1 MYRGKLCIFKH
12 LMAFGMGALL
22 LCSTSVSAEFGVSNP
37 AAGTDDLDP
46 GPVSAVMA
54 VVDLAGPDVTV
65 SWALSDDDFV
75 RQTAASMDF
84 TSGGVFVNVN
94 DVAGYKVWRDDGGA
108 AGAQVLET
116 LGRGETSYVD
126 EAVVNGV
133 FYTYSITAIDAAGNE
148 SDAVAA
154 DQVLVGSAP
163 KPDVTPDE
171 PEDEDTEIVQSR
183 KIAVNVETSQEDE
196 ALLLDTDPNNQE
208 AVEKQNEVKE
218 QAIDAFLAKVNEG
231 RAVPLKRNQVSVSFE
246 EGSIVIV
253 FEIVDD
259 PEDEEAPTA
268 AEAAEAFEVL
278 LEEEPE
284 VLVEQI
290 DVVEEVVEFSST
302 ALVDVDFGTLLEDET
317 ASQSFTFTNNAT
329 ADDALLFLSISVAGE
344 GYAVD
349 TDELT
354 INPNGESASFNVTF
368 DAAEVDNLTGTYDG
382 VLTVLTNDP
391 NRRESVVNLTVD
403 VDALGPQDIDLIGAA
418 FAFGNVAVGTTQ
430 TRTLTVRNQ
439 GGIDLEGEVSI
450 DGDAALSISEG
461 QGTFILAGGES
472 LDVTIE
478 FTPADE
484 EDYAATVTISSDDP
498 NDPTLTVPLTGA
510 GTSGEEVLVQTDD
523 DGNNVLDDE
532 GNPVILKGDFDGN
545 GDIGFQDFFIFA
557 DHFGEVEADEGFVPA
572 TDIDN
577 SGDVGFQDFFIF
589 ADNFGKSGEYQVLG
603 LIDGSDGD
611 DG

>member
-1 MYRGKLCIFKH
+1 MSRGKLGFLTS
-12 LMAFGMGALL
+12 LMLFGLGTVLL
-22 LCSTSVSAEFGVSNP
+22 SPLPASAELTISNP

-46 GPVSAVMA
+46 GPVSAITA

-65 SWALSDDDFV
+65 SWGLSDDDFV

-84 TSGGVFVNVN
+84 TSGGVFINVN
-94 DVAGYKVWRDDGGA
+94 DVAGYKVWRDDGT
-108 AGAQVLET
+108 GAQVIQT
-116 LGRGETSYVD
+116 LGRGEMSYKD
-126 EAVVNGV
+126 DAVVNGV
-133 FYTYSITAIDAAGNE
+133 FYTYSVTAIDAAGNE
-148 SDAVAA
+148 SNPVAA
-154 DQVLVGSAP
+154 EQVLVGSAP

-171 PEDEDTEIVQSR
+171 PDNEQTQIVQTRQVQVNVQTSPEDEL
-183 KIAVNVETSQEDE
+183 
-196 ALLLDTDPNNQE
+196 LLLDPDPNNQE
-208 AVEKQNEVKE
+208 AVQKQNTLLDQSLELFLLANPNINPDQVKVSIE
-218 QAIDAFLAKVNEG
+218 Q
-231 RAVPLKRNQVSVSFE
+231 
-246 EGSIVIV
+246 GSIIIV

-259 PEDEEAPTA
+259 PEDENAPTA

-290 DVVEEVVEFSST
+290 EVVEEVVGFSST

-329 ADDALLFLSISVAGE
+329 ADDALLFLSISIEGD

-349 TDELT
+349 ADELT
-354 INPNGESASFNVTF
+354 INPNGDAASFNVTF
-368 DAAEVDNLTGTYDG
+368 DAAEVDNLTGTYGG

-391 NRRESVVNLTVD
+391 NRRENIVNLTVD

-418 FAFGNVAVGTTQ
+418 GAFGNVAVGTTQ
-430 TRTLTVRNQ
+430 TRQLTVRNQ

-472 LDVTIE
+472 VDVTIE
-478 FTPADE
+478 FTPTDAV
-484 EDYAATVTISSDDP
+484 DYAATITISSDDP
-498 NDPTLTVPLTGA
+498 NDPTLTVSLTGA
-510 GTSGEEVLVQTDD
+510 GTSGEEVLVETDAEGNIVVDD
-523 DGNNVLDDE
+523 DGN
-532 GNPVILKGDFDGN
+532 PVIIKGDFDGSA
-545 GDIGFQDFFIFA
+545 DVGFQDFFIFA
-557 DHFGEVEADEGFVPA
+557 DNFGDPNFRPD
-572 TDIDN
+572 TDIDG

-589 ADNFGKSGEYQVLG
+589 ADNFGKSGVYMVLG
-603 LIDGSDGD
+603 IVDGNDGD